1 MGIYTLI
8 VLVKV
13 DGRYKTFR
21 HTSDK
26 DDVINLFRSYM
37 NEYKLPFQLK
47 PSDFDMFK
55 SNDLIT
61 WGHGADQSVILEKL

>member
-1 MGIYTLI
+1 MSIYTLI

-26 DDVINLFRSYM
+26 YDVIKLFHSYM

-47 PSDFDMFK
+47 PSDFSKFK

-61 WGHGADQSVILEKL
+61 WGFGAEQSVIIEKL